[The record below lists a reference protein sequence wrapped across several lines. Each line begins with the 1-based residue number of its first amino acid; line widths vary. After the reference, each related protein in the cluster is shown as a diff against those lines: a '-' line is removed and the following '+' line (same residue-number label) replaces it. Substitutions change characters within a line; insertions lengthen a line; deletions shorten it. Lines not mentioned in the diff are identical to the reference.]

1 MARIDLR
8 KARRVREKKERA
20 AEARPKQSTL
30 LQSFN
35 YAFQGLVAAVRHQ
48 RNMRIHLILGF
59 LVLIV
64 SVFLNLS
71 RLQLVVIFVAVA
83 FVFIT
88 EMINSA
94 IESVVDLI
102 TDKIDP
108 RAKAA
113 KDFAAGAVLIAAIN
127 ALVVAYLVLADR
139 LTHISLDLLTAI
151 RRSPAHLTILAIAV
165 LVMAVIALKAFTRKG
180 TPLSGGL
187 PSGHAALAFGAW
199 AAVTFV
205 VAGQP
210 QGVLVSFLTFIMAV
224 LVVQTRVETGIH
236 SVVEVFLG
244 ALLGVAVTTV
254 IFQFLS

>member
-1 MARIDLR
+1 MMVKPGRTR
-8 KARRVREKKERA
+8 K
-20 AEARPKQSTL
+20 KQGTL

-35 YAFQGLVAAVRHQ
+35 YAFQGLVSAVRHQ

-59 LVLIV
+59 LVLII

-94 IESVVDLI
+94 IEAVVDLI
-102 TDKIDP
+102 TDEIDL

-113 KDFAAGAVLIAAIN
+113 KDLSAGAVLIAAIN

-139 LTHISLDLLTAI
+139 LTHVSLDLLTAI
-151 RRSPAHLTILAIAV
+151 RRSPAHLTIVAVAV
-165 LVMAVIALKAFTRKG
+165 LVLAVIALKAFTGRG

-187 PSGHAALAFGAW
+187 PSGHAALAFAAW
-199 AAVTFV
+199 TAVTFV

-210 QGVLVSFLTFIMAV
+210 QGILVSFLTFITAV
-224 LVVQTRVETGIH
+224 LVAQTRVESGIH
-236 SVVEVFLG
+236 SLLEVFLG
-244 ALLGVAVTTV
+244 ALLGVAVTTL
-254 IFQFLS
+254 IFQFLY

>member
-1 MARIDLR
+1 MAKPKPAKPE
-8 KARRVREKKERA
+8 KAKPNEGRG
-20 AEARPKQSTL
+20 KQGTL
-30 LQSFN
+30 LLSFN

-64 SVFLNLS
+64 SIFLNLS

-83 FVFIT
+83 LVFIT

-94 IESVVDLI
+94 IEAVVDLL

-113 KDFAAGAVLIAAIN
+113 KDFAAGAVLIAAVN

-139 LTHISLDLLTAI
+139 LTHVSLDLLGVI
-151 RRSPAHLTILAIAV
+151 RRSPAHLTIVALAV
-165 LVMAVIALKAFTRKG
+165 LILAVIALKAFSRRG

-187 PSGHAALAFGAW
+187 PSGHATLAFAAW
-199 AAVTFV
+199 TAVTFV

-210 QGVLVSFLTFIMAV
+210 QGILVSFLTFIMAV
-224 LVVQTRVETGIH
+224 LVAQTRVESGIH
-236 SVVEVFLG
+236 SAQEVFLG
-244 ALLGVAVTTV
+244 ALLGIALTTV
-254 IFQFLS
+254 IFQFLY